1 MVDRVPRWN
10 GVTRHLRPRSWCVVL
25 AVAIA
30 APLWAACGSSGGG
43 GQASAA
49 PPALCQRILAV
60 LADGPDPAADPVG
73 YALSQIKPLGQ
84 IDASDH
90 SVRVTLDKLVAAD
103 QALVNSNGSDHAA
116 KTAIARADKALNTA
130 CPGVAS

>member
-1 MVDRVPRWN
+1 MK
-10 GVTRHLRPRSWCVVL
+10 GLRSRSRYVVL
-25 AVAIA
+25 ASVAVA

-43 GQASAA
+43 AQASAA
-49 PPALCQRILAV
+49 PPALCQKILAV
-60 LADGPDPAADPVG
+60 LSDGPDPDADPVG

-84 IDASDH
+84 IATSDH
-90 SVRVTLDKLVAAD
+90 SVRVTLDKLIAAD
-103 QALVNSNGSDHAA
+103 RSLVNSNGSDHAA